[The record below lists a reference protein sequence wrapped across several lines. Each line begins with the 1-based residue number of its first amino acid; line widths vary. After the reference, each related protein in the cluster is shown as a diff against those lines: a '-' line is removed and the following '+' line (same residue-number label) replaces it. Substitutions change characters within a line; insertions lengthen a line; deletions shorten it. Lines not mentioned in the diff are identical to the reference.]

1 MQERFSA
8 ALAEGMDVYDV
19 NDDKVGTVGKIYR
32 PAATEAPS
40 TAAPGSF
47 AAPPSG
53 ADQYLKVDTGFLG
66 LGKNLY
72 IPTSAVAD
80 VSGDRVTLNVDK
92 DRLDDMG
99 WDRRPEWA
107 PDD

>member
-1 MQERFSA
+1 MQERFAA
-8 ALAEGMDVYDV
+8 ALAEGMDVYDLKG
-19 NDDKVGTVGKIYR
+19 NKVGTVGKIYR
-32 PAATEAPS
+32 PAATQAPS

-53 ADQYLKVDTGFLG
+53 TDQYLKVDTGFLG
-66 LGKNLY
+66 LGKDLY
-72 IPTSAVAD
+72 IPTSAVSD
-80 VSGDRVTLNVDK
+80 VGGERVTITVDK
-92 DRLDDMG
+92 DRLDEMG

>member
-1 MQERFSA
+1 MQERFAA
-8 ALAEGMDVYDV
+8 ALAEGMDVYDLKG
-19 NDDKVGTVGKIYR
+19 DKVGTVGKIYR
-32 PAATEAPS
+32 PAAT

-66 LGKNLY
+66 LGKDLY
-72 IPTSAVAD
+72 IPTSAVSD
-80 VSGDRVTLNVDK
+80 ISGERVTLTVDK
-92 DRLDDMG
+92 DRLDEMG

-107 PDD
+107 PED